1 MEKGKGISKLSA
13 DLKSKLSLA
22 YLDAVLQGS
31 PAPLVDFYTRHE
43 ATLKNNYGVSLNQ
56 ILNLDKEGLE
66 RVRNIR
72 LKQPANNTEQGT
84 EQGAEQGGVQ
94 KISEPKSKESNQE
107 SISSFDW
114 IYPTGGLIAAGVG
127 VYLIYKSLK
136 K

>member
-1 MEKGKGISKLSA
+1 M
-13 DLKSKLSLA
+13 
-22 YLDAVLQGS
+22 
-31 PAPLVDFYTRHE
+31 
-43 ATLKNNYGVSLNQ
+43 
-56 ILNLDKEGLE
+56 NLDKEGLE

-72 LKQPANNTEQGT
+72 LKQPANNTEQG
-84 EQGAEQGGVQ
+84 AEQGGVQ
-94 KISEPKSKESNQE
+94 KNSEPKSKESNQE

>member
-72 LKQPANNTEQGT
+72 LKQPANNTEQG
-84 EQGAEQGGVQ
+84 AEQGGVQ
-94 KISEPKSKESNQE
+94 KNSEPKSKESNQE